1 MDYQKPKG
9 TADILP
15 GTTSIWE
22 KVEQNAREVF
32 NQFGYRGI
40 RTPMFEDYHVFSR
53 NVGDT
58 SDIVEKEMYDFHDK
72 GDRHIALRPE
82 GTAGVVRAY
91 VENKLY
97 GPEYPKPY
105 KVYYM
110 GPMFRYRCC

>member
-15 GTTSIWE
+15 GATSIWE

-32 NQFGYRGI
+32 NQFGYCGI

-58 SDIVEKEMYDFHDK
+58 
-72 GDRHIALRPE
+72 
-82 GTAGVVRAY
+82 
-91 VENKLY
+91 
-97 GPEYPKPY
+97 
-105 KVYYM
+105 
-110 GPMFRYRCC
+110 